1 MKRQSLYA
9 DLLLAD
15 LNIVDVISSEIYS
28 GAIAVKGE
36 KILGVGKVEHLVG
49 SKTVTHDFSGFYALP
64 GFMDA
69 HIHIE
74 SSMLTLTEFAKA
86 VVPHGTTA
94 TVSDPHEVANVLG
107 SRGVK
112 LLLEEAKGLPLKAF
126 FTAPSCVPAAPGL
139 GTSGAQLDAKEV
151 EDLLKNDR
159 VVGLGEVMNFPGVI
173 NGDPQLLEKI
183 RMAHSLGKAVDGHA
197 PQLRGGALRAYV
209 NAGVQSDHECT
220 TGEEALEKHGLGMW
234 IMIREGSAS
243 KDLRKVFQPF
253 LHRGAPK
260 DRLMLVS
267 DDLNPVNLMKGHLD
281 NLVRMAVE
289 EGLDPLAALRMVTI
303 NPALYFHLDPKMG
316 SLSAG
321 KEADIIILE
330 DLENMKVGAVFI
342 NGRLVAK
349 DGKLVVGI
357 QKFSYPP
364 FSVKTVKIKAPPTPE
379 SFAIPAPFKKG
390 LAKVR
395 VIVAK
400 DASLLTQAA
409 IETVQVEDFRVLPD
423 PARDLLQVAVV
434 ERHGQTGNIGKG
446 FVRGF
451 GLREGALASTVA
463 HDSHNLI
470 VVGTKWV
477 EMAAAVQVVC
487 AMDGGMVAI
496 KDGKTAARLPL
507 PVAGLMSQ
515 ENANA
520 VIDGLQGLH
529 KAAKELGCTLQEP
542 FMTLSFLALP
552 VIPELKVTDKGL
564 VDVKNMRIIRPL
576 IDDPKDAKLGAGC
589 LIE

>member
-1 MKRQSLYA
+1 MKKQSLYA

-28 GAIAVKGE
+28 GSIAVKGE

-49 SKTVTHDFSGFYALP
+49 PKTVIHDFSGLYASP

-86 VVPHGTTA
+86 VIPHGTTA
-94 TVSDPHEVANVLG
+94 TVSDPHEMANILG
-107 SRGVK
+107 SEGVK
-112 LLLEEAKGLPLKAF
+112 LLLEEAKHLPLKAF
-126 FTAPSCVPAAPGL
+126 FTAPSCIPAAPGL
-139 GTSGAQLDAKEV
+139 ETSGAQLDAKEV
-151 EDLLKNDR
+151 EDLLKIDR
-159 VVGLGEVMNFPGVI
+159 VVGLGEVMNFPRVI

-183 RMAHSLGKAVDGHA
+183 HAARSLGKAVDGHA
-197 PQLRGGALRAYV
+197 PQLRGEALRAYV
-209 NAGVQSDHECT
+209 KAGVQSDHECT

-243 KDLRKVFQPF
+243 KDLRRVIQPF

-267 DDLNPVNLMKGHLD
+267 DDLSPIDLKKGHLD
-281 NLVRMAVE
+281 NLVREAIK

-303 NPALYFHLDPKMG
+303 NPALYFHLDPRMG

-321 KEADIIILE
+321 KEANVLLLE
-330 DLENMKVGAVFI
+330 DLENIKVRAVFI
-342 NGRLVAK
+342 NGQLVAK

-357 QKFSYPP
+357 PKFSYPP

-379 SFAIPAPFKKG
+379 NFSIPAPFKKG
-390 LAKVR
+390 LARVR
-395 VIVAK
+395 VIIVK
-400 DASLLTQAA
+400 DGSLLTEATT
-409 IETVQVEDFRVLPD
+409 ETAQVEDFRVLPD
-423 PARDLLQVAVV
+423 PAKDMLQIAVV
-434 ERHGQTGNIGKG
+434 ERHEQTGNMGKG

-451 GLREGALASTVA
+451 GLKEGALASTVA

-470 VVGTKWV
+470 VVGTKWT
-477 EMAAAVQVVC
+477 EMATAVQAIC
-487 AMDGGMVAI
+487 EMNGGMVVI

-515 ENANA
+515 ENTDT
-520 VIDGLQGLH
+520 VIDGLQRLH
-529 KAAKELGCTLQEP
+529 EAAKSLGCTLQEP

-552 VIPELKVTDKGL
+552 VTPELKVTDKGL
-564 VDVKNMRIIRPL
+564 VDVKNMRIISPL
-576 IDDPKDAKLGAGC
+576 IDDPKDVKARSRDA
-589 LIE
+589 